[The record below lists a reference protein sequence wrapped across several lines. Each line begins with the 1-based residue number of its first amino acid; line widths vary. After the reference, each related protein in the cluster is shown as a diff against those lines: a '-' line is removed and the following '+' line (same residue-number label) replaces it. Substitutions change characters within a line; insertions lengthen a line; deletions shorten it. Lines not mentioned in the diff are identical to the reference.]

1 MDNPALK
8 LYLNINSNGKL
19 MEKQST
25 LLTSTLKTPM
35 TTTAVQQRIQEMASG
50 TTPHY
55 YDALRLAFG
64 KTVNAIKQKMIVDEL
79 EKAREEYASRPEL
92 ECREC
97 RKVQKIE
104 QSMRT
109 GRKCGC
115 MFGQLRCSGC
125 HEIWK
130 RDVICHGCNKAF
142 K

>member
-35 TTTAVQQRIQEMASG
+35 TTIAVQQCIQEMAGG
-50 TTPHY
+50 TTPHC

-64 KTVNAIKQKMIVDEL
+64 KTVNAIKQKIADEQ
-79 EKAREEYASRPEL
+79 KAREEYASRPRL
-92 ECREC
+92 ECTRCSEMHM
-97 RKVQKIE
+97 IE

-109 GRKCGC
+109 GHYWCGC
-115 MFGQLRCSGC
+115 GCRNFRCSEC
-125 HEIWK
+125 HRRWVG
-130 RDVICHGCNKAF
+130 RDTICDGCNKAF
-142 K
+142 R